1 MKKDRLKS
9 AAVFLAAVSIFTVL
23 YFRSP
28 DLMEFDS
35 YFHAKMGAIVMEKGL
50 IHDFPWMYFT
60 FQRDNYANPYLLFHA
75 YLGLW
80 LKVLPAHPLAAVK
93 LAMIVL
99 LGLIA
104 VAYVKVVQAVHPKW
118 VWLSVMLLPALL
130 VGSVYLRLISVRPHV
145 LSILILLIGLRAIL
159 TKKWWILGAVSFL
172 YSYSYSAPVILPAV
186 ALIASAA
193 FSLREKRLAWQ
204 PFAFSL
210 GGMVA
215 GLVLNPYF
223 PNDLHYLY
231 AVLFKM
237 AVRQSA
243 TAPIELQ
250 PLASSEVLSINAVSF
265 LLLFLGL
272 LAALSSTRKPSA
284 NGLFMFA
291 TTGLFF
297 VLLMFSYRYIEYW
310 PFVASL
316 GASTLLRE
324 AYADDPQAGRVMK
337 KAVAGVLGGL
347 FLLIG
352 AVGARDGYRR
362 AQSTVPYEALK
373 GIADVLDKE
382 ADPGDIVYTNVWA
395 VPMGLFYASDKAHYV
410 LMCDPETMRIAYPG
424 LYRLWSEI
432 NIGQVVDYALPLIQK
447 IESQTTDPE
456 IAKLRTDIESGLVVD
471 RLPQILKSAFKAK
484 WIVLTTYRR
493 LSGEVDDLRSLMS
506 QFPADVE
513 LVKHQGPFTL
523 YRLR

>member
-1 MKKDRLKS
+1 MKKGWLKS
-9 AAVFLAAVSIFTVL
+9 AAVFLAAVSVFALL

-80 LKVLPAHPLAAVK
+80 MKVLPAHPFVAVK

-99 LGLIA
+99 LGLVA
-104 VAYVKVVQAVHPKW
+104 VAYVKVVEAIHPKW
-118 VWLSVMLLPALL
+118 VWLSVTLLPAML
-130 VGSVYLRLISVRPHV
+130 VGSVYQRLLSVRPHV
-145 LSILILLIGLRAIL
+145 LSILILLTGLWAIL
-159 TKKWWILGAVSFL
+159 KRKWWILGAVSFL
-172 YSYSYSAPVILPAV
+172 YSYSYSAPVLLPAV
-186 ALIASAA
+186 ALIAGAA
-193 FSLREKRLAWQ
+193 FSLRENKLVWQ
-204 PFAFSL
+204 PFAFSF
-210 GGMVA
+210 GGMAA

-223 PNDLHYLY
+223 PHDLHYLY

-237 AVRQSA
+237 AVRQFA
-243 TAPIELQ
+243 LAPTELR
-250 PLASSEVLSINAVSF
+250 PLVSSEVLTINAVSF
-265 LLLFLGL
+265 LMLFLGL
-272 LAALSSTRKPSA
+272 LAALSSAKKLSA
-284 NGLFMFA
+284 KGLFLFA

-324 AYADDPQAGRVMK
+324 AYADDPRAARVMT
-337 KAVAGVLGGL
+337 KAVAAALGGV
-347 FLLIG
+347 FLLVG
-352 AVGARDGYRR
+352 AVGVRDGYRR
-362 AQSTVPYEALK
+362 AQSLVPYEAVK
-373 GIADVLDKE
+373 EIADVLDKE
-382 ADPGDIVYTNVWA
+382 ADPGDIVYTNEWA
-395 VPMGLFYASDKAHYV
+395 VPMGLFYATDKVRYV
-410 LMCDPETMRIAYPG
+410 LMSDPEMMRIAHPG

-432 NIGQVVDYALPLIQK
+432 NAGQVVDYALPLIRT
-447 IESQTTDPE
+447 IESQTKDPE
-456 IAKLRTDIESGLVVD
+456 IVKLRTDIEAGLIVD

-484 WIVLTTYRR
+484 WIVLTVYRQ
-493 LSGEVDDLRSLMS
+493 SGQVVDLRTLMS
-506 QFPADVE
+506 LYPVDIE
-513 LVKHQGPFTL
+513 LVKYNGPFTL